1 MIALTGEELLA
12 WNDKTAEQWRKL
24 LEAHD
29 HLLALPCDI
38 AGVKSVG
45 ELMQHIVAVPLRY
58 AERLAGLPETSYE
71 AIEYGTVA
79 ALFATHVQA
88 MELFRGLLA
97 DPAYDWTQ
105 ELEFTTR
112 SMGVL
117 RASRKTI
124 LVHALMHSI
133 RHYAQ
138 LATLVRQHGVKPAW
152 QMDYLLMGA
161 QRV

>member
-1 MIALTGEELLA
+1 MIGLTGEELLA
-12 WNDKTAEQWRKL
+12 WNDKTAERWRRL
-24 LEAHD
+24 FEVHD
-29 HLLALPCDI
+29 DLLAVPCDI

-45 ELMQHIVAVPLRY
+45 ELMQHIVAVELRY

-71 AIEYGTVA
+71 AIEYGTGAV
-79 ALFATHVQA
+79 LFATHAQA
-88 MELFRGLLA
+88 MNLFHGLLA
-97 DPAYDWTQ
+97 DPTCDWAQ
-105 ELEFTTR
+105 EMEFSTR

-124 LVHALMHSI
+124 FVHALMHGI

-138 LATLVRQHGVKPAW
+138 LATLARQHGVAPDW

-161 QRV
+161 KRA